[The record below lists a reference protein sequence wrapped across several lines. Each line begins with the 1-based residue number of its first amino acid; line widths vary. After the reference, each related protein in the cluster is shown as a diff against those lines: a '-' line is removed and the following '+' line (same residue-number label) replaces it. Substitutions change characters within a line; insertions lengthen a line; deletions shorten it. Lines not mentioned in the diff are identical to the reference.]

1 MPPLSPGQTFGEI
14 AQGPVP
20 GATLSRHCAD
30 HQLPFHEHAG
40 AYVCIVLSGTFRE
53 HDTHGDAVRRAGDI
67 IVHPAGARHADDFG
81 QAGALCL
88 NLPIADSVAG
98 LAAHGVAPA
107 ARRAD
112 PAIQRAADELAA
124 EVAKGAHG
132 DRLIA
137 ASALAELTALA
148 HVRGLAV
155 RETCSRTRGDCV
167 ARVLQA
173 LDDAPDEPWTLE
185 DLARLA
191 ERHPTHLAR
200 AFRDRTGL
208 SVGAY
213 RRRRRLTR
221 VALDLRLSRVSLA
234 ALALQHGYADQAHM
248 CREFRAFAGV
258 SPAAWRRLQ
267 R

>member
-30 HQLPFHEHAG
+30 HRLPFHEHAG
-40 AYVCIVLSGTFRE
+40 AYLCIVLSGTFRE
-53 HDTHGDAVRRAGDI
+53 HDTQTDVVRRAGDI
-67 IVHPAGARHADDFG
+67 IVHPAGARHADHFG
-81 QAGALCL
+81 HAGALCL
-88 NLPIADSVAG
+88 NVPIAEYEVGA
-98 LAAHGVAPA
+98 A

-112 PAIQRAADELAA
+112 AAIQRAADELAA
-124 EVAKGAHG
+124 EVAKGVQG

-137 ASALAELTALA
+137 AGALAELT
-148 HVRGLAV
+148 GLAV
-155 RETCSRTRGDCV
+155 REAHSPARAEDCV

-173 LDDAPDEPWTLE
+173 LDDAPDEQWTLD

-191 ERHPTHLAR
+191 GRHPTHLAR

-221 VALDLRLSRVSLA
+221 LALDLRLGRVPLA
-234 ALALQHGYADQAHM
+234 TLAVQHGYADQAHM
-248 CREFRAFAGV
+248 SREFRAFAGV
-258 SPAAWRRLQ
+258 SPAAWRRQQ